1 VDAPTLIL
9 VAVGLAMDALA
20 VAVGIGLCTKE
31 RALRAAVRVG
41 FHFGVFQAGMTVLGW
56 LAGSGV
62 AGWVDDA
69 SHWIAAALLWL
80 VGGHMLLEAVFKF
93 RKFKPPPQPGDGNA
107 DPACPDPARPAPA
120 PACPPAHCAGPTSGA
135 DAPGPRDMS
144 RGWALLGLS
153 VATSIDAFGVGMG
166 LAFLGAARLW
176 LAAGVIGAVAAVL
189 PGAGL
194 VAARH
199 VAARTGGRLARGAEV
214 AGALVLIGI
223 GVRIAFFSG

>member
-1 VDAPTLIL
+1 MDAPTLIL

-80 VGGHMLLEAVFKF
+80 VGGHMLLEALL
-93 RKFKPPPQPGDGNA
+93 RKPPPC
-107 DPACPDPARPAPA
+107 PASTDPARPAPA
-120 PACPPAHCAGPTSGA
+120 PACP
-135 DAPGPRDMS
+135 PRDMS

-176 LAAGVIGAVAAVL
+176 FAAGVIGAVAAVL

-223 GVRIAFFSG
+223 GVRTAFFSV

>member
-1 VDAPTLIL
+1 VDALTLIL

-20 VAVGIGLCTKE
+20 VAVGIGLCTKD

-41 FHFGVFQAGMTVLGW
+41 FHFGVFQAGMTLLGW

-62 AGWVDDA
+62 TGWVDDA
-69 SHWIAAALLWL
+69 SHWVAAGLLWL
-80 VGGHMLLEAVFKF
+80 VGGHMLLEAIIK
-93 RKFKPPPQPGDGNA
+93 KPPPCA
-107 DPACPDPARPAPA
+107 DDAGAEDAGAACPA
-120 PACPPAHCAGPTSGA
+120 PACPP
-135 DAPGPRDMS
+135 RDLS

-166 LAFLGAARLW
+166 LAFLAAARLW
-176 LAAGVIGAVAAVL
+176 LAALVIGAVAAVL

-194 VAARH
+194 LAARH

-214 AGALVLIGI
+214 AGALVLVGI
-223 GVRIAFFSG
+223 GVRIAFFSA